1 MLQRAYNIGF
11 VSHMLASVGL
21 QERLLDEG
29 HKVTAFIAGINRYEL
44 KDSSGL
50 KFLYPRTYKLANEG
64 RKYRGLSKSLH
75 ADVKKDLYDFVK
87 GKDFIVCDYN
97 GKQMGMVADYLRSI
111 HPYVMGPTAFT
122 NKLELDRA
130 FGKTLAEAHGFALNH
145 EGVFVKTIEDARKL
159 LKKHPTKNFL
169 LKGTWD
175 TVLPP
180 NRADCQDFLEQ
191 DYFTF
196 FRREKGVFME
206 EQIVGGEEFS
216 YDCWF
221 DGQKFWPYCFI
232 NREYKGVNNE
242 NRGGVFSGESGTAGQ
257 LVPFD
262 QLPQRVQSFFA
273 SITADLKDSE
283 YRGFFG
289 INTIM
294 VGDKLHFLEFTTRF
308 GYPTEHIIS
317 TMVHYARFLAHLS
330 GFEPLEAG
338 NNAIVEDDADF
349 SVSIGLLHYDSFVGQ
364 KAGKMLGLVHGL
376 DKLSNSVHKRLFD
389 AGYLDKKRTVR
400 IVQQDRAVILTCNA
414 FSVDDAREEL
424 YDEAKKVSCW
434 SHTYRD
440 DVGLDLIKLIG
451 YNTDLATVLRKSLDV
466 KRY

>member
-1 MLQRAYNIGF
+1 VNRAYNIGF

-21 QERLLDEG
+21 QEQLLKEG

-50 KFLYPRTYKLANEG
+50 RFLYPRTYKIANEG

-75 ADVKKDLYDFVK
+75 TQVLEDLRAFVK

-111 HPYVMGPTAFT
+111 HPFVIGPTTFT

-130 FGKTLAEAHGFALNH
+130 FGKVLAEAHGFALNH

-191 DYFTF
+191 DYFNF

-221 DGQKFWPYCFI
+221 DGQRFWQFCFI

-262 QLPQRVQSFFA
+262 QLPYRVRSFFE
-273 SITADLKDSE
+273 SITQDLKDSE

-294 VGDKLHFLEFTTRF
+294 VGNKLHFLEFTTRF

-317 TMVHYARFLAHLS
+317 TMVHYARFLAHIS
-330 GFEPLEAG
+330 GFEP
-338 NNAIVEDDADF
+338 IEDDVDVVVNPDAGF

-364 KAGKMLGLVHGL
+364 KAGKMLALVHGL
-376 DKLSNSVHKRLFD
+376 DKLSIVVQKRLFD
-389 AGYLDKKRTVR
+389 AGYIDKKGTVR
-400 IVQQDRAVILTCNA
+400 IVQQDRAVILTANN
-414 FSVDDAREEL
+414 FSIDDARQEL
-424 YDEAKKVSCW
+424 YDQARKVSCW

-440 DVGLDLIKLIG
+440 DVGLDIINLIG
-451 YNTDLATVLRKSLDV
+451 SEIDLGTVLRKSLD
-466 KRY
+466 